1 MLGPVRCTEPAPD
14 LAASL
19 ALQWFYRYFNE
30 QTDLEFESEFE
41 LREKGQA

>member
-1 MLGPVRCTEPAPD
+1 VYRARARPGRFA
-14 LAASL
+14 L